1 MIKVK
6 VNITLHIDPEDYPV
20 PADGNVGEE
29 LENSVSEFMYDTG
42 GVKIKSI
49 RTIQESEHE

>member
-1 MIKVK
+1 M
-6 VNITLHIDPEDYPV
+6 ITLEIDEEDYPV

>member
-1 MIKVK
+1 MIKVRMM
-6 VNITLHIDPEDYPV
+6 ITFEIDDEDYPV

-29 LENSVSEFMYDTG
+29 LENSVSEFIYDTE

-49 RTIQESEHE
+49 RTTQETRNE

>member
-1 MIKVK
+1 MIKVRMM
-6 VNITLHIDPEDYPV
+6 ITFEIDDEDYPI

-29 LENSVSEFMYDTG
+29 LENSVSEFIYDTE

-49 RTIQESEHE
+49 RTTQETRNE